1 MRKYQPVTP
10 PLGSRAGRAARLAR
24 RFSDRL
30 TVAAFSTHSSGGTI
44 HGSFSRFSLGIA
56 RPTPARAGLSAADAA
71 PALPGPRDRPAAAL
85 EQARGA
91 VTRLS

>member
-30 TVAAFSTHSSGGTI
+30 TVAAFSTHSSGGTT
-44 HGSFSRFSLGIA
+44 HGSFSRFSSLDIA
-56 RPTPARAGLSAADAA
+56 RPAPARAGISAADAA
-71 PALPGPRDRPAAAL
+71 PAAAL